1 MSKLKTV
8 FYCTECGNE
17 TAKWAG
23 QCPACKAWNTLVE
36 EPKRT
41 ENAATKTTFI
51 KTRSEAKKLA
61 NITADESDRL
71 DTGIEELN
79 RVLGGGI
86 VEGSVILV
94 GGDPGIGKS
103 TLLLQMCQNI
113 PKQILYVTGEE
124 SDSQIKLRAS
134 RLGVTNEELFIL
146 AENSLD
152 DIEQSIE
159 NIKPSIVIIDSI
171 QTVYR
176 KDMSSAPGS
185 VSQVREATASLTTI
199 AKSTGTTVFVIG
211 HVTKE
216 GTLAGPRVL
225 EHLVDTVLYFEGDRY
240 ESYRILRAVKN
251 RYGSTN
257 EIGVFDMRSDGFDE
271 VKNPS
276 GLFINMEEEQ
286 GCCVACIL
294 EGTRPML
301 VEIQSLVS
309 KTNFGNPRR
318 MAAGFDNN
326 RLTLLLALV
335 EKKNKLT
342 LSSQDV
348 YLNVVGGLKIE
359 DRASDLAVAMSV
371 ISSYMNKE
379 LPEKTAFIGEL
390 SLTGEIRP
398 VASLDKRVSECMKM
412 GFKNVVIPNTT
423 VPMPSGINVIK
434 KKYLGEIINDLKAT
448 TKAK

>member
-1 MSKLKTV
+1 MGNTKQKMV

-17 TAKWAG
+17 ASKWSG
-23 QCPACKAWNTLVE
+23 QCPACKAWNSLVE
-36 EPKRT
+36 EPKRA
-41 ENAATKTTFI
+41 ENTAMKSTFI
-51 KTRSEAKKLA
+51 RPRSEAKKIK
-61 NITADESDRL
+61 NISADERDRV
-71 DTGIEELN
+71 DTGITELN

-103 TLLLQMCQNI
+103 TLLLQMCQSVRKDAI
-113 PKQILYVTGEE
+113 ILYVTGEE
-124 SDSQIKLRAS
+124 SDSQIKLRAT
-134 RLGVTNEELFIL
+134 RLGVSNDNLYIL

-152 DIEQSIE
+152 DIEDTIKE
-159 NIKPSIVIIDSI
+159 IKPSIIIIDSI

-176 KDMSSAPGS
+176 RDMSSAPGS
-185 VSQVREATASLTTI
+185 VSQVREATASLTNI
-199 AKSTGTTVFVIG
+199 AKTTGTTVFVIG

-251 RYGSTN
+251 RFGSTN
-257 EIGVFDMRSDGFDE
+257 EIGVFEMRNDGFE
-271 VKNPS
+271 EIKNPS

-286 GCCVACIL
+286 GCCVSCIL

-301 VEIQSLVS
+301 VEVQSLVS
-309 KTNFGNPRR
+309 TTNFGNPRR

-326 RLTLLLALV
+326 RLILLLALM
-335 EKKNKLT
+335 EKKIGIKLST
-342 LSSQDV
+342 QDV

-359 DRASDLAVAMSV
+359 DRASDLSIAMAIV
-371 ISSYMNKE
+371 SSYMNKL

-398 VASLDKRVSECMKM
+398 VSSLDKRVNECKKM
-412 GFKNVVIPNTT
+412 GFHKVIIPPTT
-423 VPMPSGINVIK
+423 VPMPQGIEVVK
-434 KKYLGEIINDLKAT
+434 EKYLRNIINSMK
-448 TKAK
+448 K